1 MHDCVCVFFSGGWRL
16 LAITEPWRVQSNSQ
30 GSGLRPHQQEMRGG
44 LRHGHQHLRLHHRPH
59 QPVTDQRNH
68 GEIQQA
74 AHQIAPQAAP
84 SSAVQRETSGNIMI
98 VEWLLG
104 LGGIKEQASCCDQAG
119 VNAKHLSNSSRQS
132 AEFSIGRLK
141 RWFYLKWMLYLVLN
155 LFAFVSSPHMNSL
168 HVQGRFLAFEL
179 TRSCKHWARRHSW
192 CVYCSC

>member
-1 MHDCVCVFFSGGWRL
+1 MHECVCVFFSGGWRL

-68 GEIQQA
+68 GKIQQA

-84 SSAVQRETSGNIMI
+84 GSAVQRETSGNIMI

-104 LGGIKEQASCCDQAG
+104 LGRIK
-119 VNAKHLSNSSRQS
+119 KIRHLAVIRL
-132 AEFSIGRLK
+132 EWMPSICQIL
-141 RWFYLKWMLYLVLN
+141 
-155 LFAFVSSPHMNSL
+155 PDSL
-168 HVQGRFLAFEL
+168 RNLAFEGWKGGFIESGCFIWVWICL
-179 TRSCKHWARRHSW
+179 HSFHLHIW
-192 CVYCSC
+192 TLSTFKITF